1 MKLFR
6 SLATAGLITVLL
18 APAAFAHGFPHHRG
32 AASALMPCMVVATP
46 QQKANLRRMFLSRK
60 HTLIADHQNLRSARQ
75 ALNEAILSG
84 SKNVT
89 SQEAAVGK
97 AQQQL
102 LRDRDALAT
111 QFCGQLSHQQLGAAQ
126 TLYKNLSQLRAESH
140 RRARSYFAAARGAST
155 ATSKKSSD

>member
-6 SLATAGLITVLL
+6 SLAAAGLITALL
-18 APAAFAHGFPHHRG
+18 APAAFAHGFPHPRG
-32 AASALMPCMVVATP
+32 GASAMMPCMVVATP
-46 QQKANLRRMFLSRK
+46 QQKARLRQLFVSRK
-60 HTLIADHQNLRSARQ
+60 RTLITDHQNLRSARQ

-102 LRDRDALAT
+102 LHDHDALAT
-111 QFCGQLSHQQLGAAQ
+111 QFCGQLSKRQLGAAQ
-126 TLYKNLSQLRAESH
+126 TLYKNLSQLRAETH
-140 RRARSYFAAARGAST
+140 QRARSYFAAARGAST
-155 ATSKKSSD
+155 ATSSRRSD